1 MNVFNKKMVIKDI
14 RYLNDQTIFV
24 LYENS
29 IVILEIGFNKSLVV
43 NQELKFNSN
52 ESEDIVKI

>member
-1 MNVFNKKMVIKDI
+1 MVIKDI

-43 NQELKFNSN
+43 KQELKFNSN
-52 ESEDIVKI
+52 ESEEIVKI

>member
-1 MNVFNKKMVIKDI
+1 MIVFNKKMVIKDI

-43 NQELKFNSN
+43 KQELKFNSN

>member
-43 NQELKFNSN
+43 KQELKFNSN